1 MYDIIM
7 SDSKGYYSRLGLK
20 SDANFDEI
28 KRAYRRLSL
37 ETHPD
42 RNGNSEESSNKFKE
56 INEAY
61 EVLSDNQKRKQYD
74 MGGLGGLFGMDEN
87 AANINPEDI
96 LRDLFGGGGGGLFH
110 GMPTQFETN
119 NSQTHFFHMGGGM
132 PNINIRT
139 ALQKPTPIL
148 KHIKIP
154 MEAAYAGCN
163 IPLEVDRWI
172 MHGNIKSQETE
183 VLYVK
188 IPPGIDENEIIILRE
203 KGNIISDTNKG
214 DVKIFVK
221 IENKTDYTRNG
232 LDLIYCKTISLKEA
246 LCGFEFTL
254 KYVDGRNFQINNNQ
268 GNIITS
274 GYRKL
279 IPRMGM
285 KRDDNIGNLVIDFTV
300 IFPESLTPE
309 QVTIIKDNL

>member
-20 SDANFDEI
+20 SDAKFDEI

-61 EVLSDNQKRKQYD
+61 EVLGDEQKRKQYD

-87 AANINPEDI
+87 SANMNPEDI
-96 LRDLFGGGGGGLFH
+96 LRDLFGGGLFN

-139 ALQKPTPIL
+139 TMQKPTPIL

-203 KGNIISDTNKG
+203 KGNIISDANKG

-232 LDLIYCKTISLKEA
+232 LDLIYCKTITLKEA

-254 KYVDGRNFQINNNQ
+254 KYVDGRNFQINNNE
-268 GNIITS
+268 GNIITP

-279 IPRMGM
+279 IPKMGM
-285 KRDDNIGNLVIDFTV
+285 NRDDNIGNLVIDFTV

-309 QVTIIKDNL
+309 QVTCIKDNL

>member
-1 MYDIIM
+1 M
-7 SDSKGYYSRLGLK
+7 SDSKGYYSKLGLK
-20 SDANFDEI
+20 TDAKFDEI

-42 RNGNSEESSNKFKE
+42 RNGNSPESSEKFKE
-56 INEAY
+56 ISEAY
-61 EVLSDNQKRKQYD
+61 EVLGDNDKRKQYD
-74 MGGLGGLFGMDEN
+74 MGGMANIFGGDEMPG
-87 AANINPEDI
+87 NINPEDI
-96 LRDLFGGGGGGLFH
+96 LRDLFGGGLFH
-110 GMPTQFETN
+110 GMSPQFETN

-132 PNINIRT
+132 PNINIRHSM
-139 ALQKPTPIL
+139 QKPTPII

-154 MEAAYAGCN
+154 IEAAYAGCN

-172 MHGNIKSQETE
+172 MHGNIKSEETE

-203 KGNIISDTNKG
+203 KGNIISDVNKG

-221 IENKTDYTRNG
+221 IENKTEYTRNG

-254 KYVDGRNFQINNNQ
+254 KYIDGRNFQINNNM
-268 GNIITS
+268 GNIITP
-274 GYRKL
+274 GYKKL
-279 IPRMGM
+279 IPKMGM
-285 KRDDNIGNLVIDFTV
+285 KRDDNVGNLVIDFTV
-300 IFPESLTPE
+300 VFPETLKTE
-309 QVTIIKDNL
+309 QIEKIREQL

>member
-1 MYDIIM
+1 M

-20 SDANFDEI
+20 SDANFDEV

>member
-1 MYDIIM
+1 M

>member
-7 SDSKGYYSRLGLK
+7 SDSKGYYSRLGLQ
-20 SDANFDEI
+20 SDAKFDEI

-61 EVLSDNQKRKQYD
+61 EVLGDEQKRKQYD

-87 AANINPEDI
+87 AANMNPEDI
-96 LRDLFGGGGGGLFH
+96 LRDLFGGGLFN

-139 ALQKPTPIL
+139 AMQKPKPIL

-163 IPLEVDRWI
+163 VPLEVDRWI

-203 KGNIISDTNKG
+203 KGNAISDANKG

-232 LDLIYCKTISLKEA
+232 LDLIYCKTITLKEA

-254 KYVDGRNFQINNNQ
+254 KYVDGRNFQINNNE
-268 GNIITS
+268 GNIITP

-279 IPRMGM
+279 IPKMGM
-285 KRDDNIGNLVIDFTV
+285 KRDENVGNLVIDFTV

-309 QVTIIKDNL
+309 QVKSIKDNL